1 MNYYPSHI
9 GDYLSATAHLEP
21 MEDLV
26 YRRLI
31 DLYYLNEKPLTSDV
45 AELSRLIRLR
55 QHTKE
60 IELVLSE
67 FFVLR
72 DGLWYQSRCDAEII
86 KFKDKQAKAKAS
98 AEASVNARKNKNN
111 ITLSDCSTTVERTL
125 NERSTDVKRTL
136 NECLA
141 TNTNTNT
148 NTNTKDKNISAS
160 AQEKTHTQENPVPNS
175 TKRTQ
180 TVHDWAPNQ
189 QTLEAML
196 QRAGVA
202 CPAQQDINS
211 ILVTFN
217 PHYENKVL
225 SDNQKHA
232 KLVEWIRRKG
242 IQPQQAAQPQQERKS
257 RLPTFAEI
265 QSGKYMQ
272 GQKVYE

>member
-21 MEDLV
+21 MEDLA

-31 DLYYLNEKPLTSDV
+31 DLYYLNENPLTSDV

-60 IELVLSE
+60 IETVLSE

-72 DGLWYQSRCDAEII
+72 DGLWHQSRCDAEII

-125 NERSTDVKRTL
+125 NEHSTDVKRTL
-136 NECLA
+136 NERLA
-141 TNTNTNT
+141 TNTNT

-160 AQEKTHTQENPVPNS
+160 AQEKTHAQENPVPNS
-175 TKRTQ
+175 TNQ
-180 TVHDWAPNQ
+180 TVHDWAPNH

-196 QRAGVA
+196 QRAGVP
-202 CPAQQDINS
+202 CPTPQDINS

-242 IQPQQAAQPQQERKS
+242 IQPQQSAQQQQERKS